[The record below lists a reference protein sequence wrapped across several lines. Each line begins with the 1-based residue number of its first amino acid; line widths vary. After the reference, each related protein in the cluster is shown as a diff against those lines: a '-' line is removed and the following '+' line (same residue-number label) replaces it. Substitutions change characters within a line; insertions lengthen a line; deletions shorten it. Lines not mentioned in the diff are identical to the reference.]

1 VRMGGGVRLLRLNLT
16 EVAGLWVAS
25 RPWPH
30 ALRRDIDSSMAR
42 DPLIDPYGRRIHYV
56 RMSVTDR
63 CNFRCSYCMPDEGIE
78 FMHRDRLLSF
88 EETERLARMLAEL
101 GVDRIRL
108 TGGEPTVRRGIVE
121 LVERVAKAKTAGLRD
136 LAMTTNGWNLKALA
150 RPLRDAGLDRLNIS
164 IDTLRPDRFL
174 EITKRDCLDEVLAG
188 IDEVVGMDW
197 LPLKLNVVVCRGLNE
212 DEVPDF
218 VTRFRELPVTLRFIE
233 YMPFGES
240 RFPLVPWSETRS
252 RLEEHY
258 ELEPVSGPE
267 GSGPAT
273 YWRVRGT
280 EVTVGAIGALSRQF
294 CENCNR
300 IRITS
305 DGRLKNCLAY
315 EPKMLSL
322 RDLMRAGCS
331 DDQLEDGIRA
341 GLSRKPFA
349 HICEEDGSNPF
360 EGNMIQIGG

>member
-1 VRMGGGVRLLRLNLT
+1 MLR
-16 EVAGLWVAS
+16 A
-25 RPWPH
+25 
-30 ALRRDIDSSMAR
+30 
-42 DPLIDPYGRRIHYV
+42 PLIDPFDRRIHYV

-78 FMHRDRLLSF
+78 FMERERLLDF
-88 EETERLARMLAEL
+88 EEIERLARVLAQM

-121 LVERVAKAKTAGLRD
+121 LVERVAKAKEHGLRD
-136 LAMTTNGWNLKALA
+136 LAMTTNGWNLSSLA
-150 RPLRDAGLDRLNIS
+150 VPLREAGLDRLNIS
-164 IDTLRPDRFL
+164 IDTLRPDRFV
-174 EITKRDCLDEVLAG
+174 EITKRDCLEQVLAG
-188 IDEVVGMDW
+188 IDTVVAMGW

-218 VTRFRELPVTLRFIE
+218 VARFADLPLTLRFIE

-240 RFPLVPWSETRS
+240 RYSLVPWSETRA
-252 RLEEHY
+252 RLEQHY
-258 ELEPVSGPE
+258 RLEPVTGPD

-273 YWRVRGT
+273 YWAIEGT
-280 EVTVGAIGALSRQF
+280 RVTVGAIGALSRQF

-315 EPKMLSL
+315 EPQMMSL
-322 RDLMRAGCS
+322 RDLMRAGCD
-331 DDQLEDGIRA
+331 DDQLEQGIRA
-341 GLSRKPFA
+341 AVLRKPFA
-349 HICEEDGSNPF
+349 HICEEDGQNPF
-360 EGNMIQIGG
+360 EGHMVQIGG